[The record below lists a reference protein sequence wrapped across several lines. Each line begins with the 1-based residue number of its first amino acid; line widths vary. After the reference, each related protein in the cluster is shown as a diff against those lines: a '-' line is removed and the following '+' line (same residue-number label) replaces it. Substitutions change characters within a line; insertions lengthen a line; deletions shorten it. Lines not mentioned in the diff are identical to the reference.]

1 MANDNTDRQRVLE
14 LQHNM
19 PIEDVLRSHL
29 ETHRAERDMVDAC
42 CSDLGIGIGTFY
54 RWTRQLD
61 ISVKAYH
68 HLEPVNA

>member
-29 ETHRAERDMVDAC
+29 EKHRAERDMVDAC
-42 CSDLGIGIGTFY
+42 CADLGIGIGTFY
-54 RWTRQLD
+54 RWTRLLN

>member
-1 MANDNTDRQRVLE
+1 MANDNTDRQRGLE

-29 ETHRAERDMVDAC
+29 EKHRAERDMVDAC
-42 CSDLGIGIGTFY
+42 CADLGIGIGTFY
-54 RWTRQLD
+54 RWTRLLN